1 MTIDIASGNVTDI
14 ATARPT
20 PDPLPLIDQ
29 AKAAKLRAI
38 ITAKTDAEREVE
50 RLRAENAELR
60 TAPVDARDHR
70 MRHIWIAAA
79 RAAIANEH
87 CSEYDDI
94 VAEVG
99 GLTRDELRDDGELDR
114 TYRVRTH
121 VTVEV
126 HLTIDAADADAAV
139 NKIDDLDQRE
149 LRELLRDTVGSIADN
164 LELES
169 WDAREADVD
178 D

>member
-1 MTIDIASGNVTDI
+1 MTIDTIDGNVTDI

-20 PDPLPLIDQ
+20 PDPLPLIDA
-29 AKAAKLRAI
+29 AKAAKLRSI
-38 ITAKTDAEREVE
+38 ITAKTYAQREVE

-60 TAPVDARDHR
+60 NAPVDARDRR

-79 RAAIANEH
+79 RAAQDEDYCEQYDHIA
-87 CSEYDDI
+87 DT
-94 VAEVG
+94 VG
-99 GLTRDELRDDGELDR
+99 GITRDELRDSGDLDR

-126 HLTIDAADADAAV
+126 TLPIDAADDDAAV
-139 NKIDDLDQRE
+139 SRLDGLSWSEFQQL
-149 LRELLRDTVGSIADN
+149 LREHATVLDDFS
-164 LELES
+164 LES
-169 WDAREADVD
+169 WDAREADLD